1 MLSQVQKQLRSVV
14 VVNYNGD
21 NIALLLPVLV
31 ESGKPTY
38 VNLLTGHVWS
48 NAHLTEDVITWIIRP
63 GDQAQF
69 DEAFTGIY
77 RGIKLSLD
85 HIIYLSDEDSG
96 IKIQP
101 VPVEPTP
108 DPEKDLRERIEVAE
122 RFLNLAKNAL
132 R

>member
-38 VNLLTGHVWS
+38 VNLLTS
-48 NAHLTEDVITWIIRP
+48 NIWNDDHLKEDVVTWIIRP

>member
-1 MLSQVQKQLRSVV
+1 M
-14 VVNYNGD
+14 VNYDGD

-38 VNLLTGHVWS
+38 VNLLTS
-48 NAHLTEDVITWIIRP
+48 NIWDDDHLEEDVITWIIRP

-101 VPVEPTP
+101 VPVAPTP